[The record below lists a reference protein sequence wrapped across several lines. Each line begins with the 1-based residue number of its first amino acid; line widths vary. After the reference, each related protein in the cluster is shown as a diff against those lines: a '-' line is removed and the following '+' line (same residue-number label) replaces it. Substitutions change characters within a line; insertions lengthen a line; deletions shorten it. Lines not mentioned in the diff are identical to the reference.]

1 MCFITIAFR
10 FPKAKLSRPRNK
22 TLRHPNIVGCHWFSY
37 RDEPTTDR
45 TLDGENYQNG
55 FVDVTDTPYTETIQ
69 AAREIGY
76 HLYEI
81 RSAPEPPSKQVASNR

>member
-1 MCFITIAFR
+1 MN
-10 FPKAKLSRPRNK
+10 SHRPAR
-22 TLRHPNIVGCHWFSY
+22 
-37 RDEPTTDR
+37 RDEPTTGQ

-55 FVDVTDTPYTETIQ
+55 FVDVADTPYTETIQ

-81 RSAPEPPSKQVASNR
+81 RSATESPQTQVASRR